1 MILTLDLGNTC
12 AKLVLFDGD
21 TVKEHW
27 TCAHADCITAIA
39 KMLQHHPAI
48 TRLCWCSV
56 AAPLPLLE
64 RYLAQLPLT
73 VKQLSPLRPPQG
85 ITIGYTTP
93 ETLGA
98 DRLAAVL
105 GARALRSD
113 RTLLVIDAGTCIT
126 FDVLTHEGCYLGGNI
141 SPGVAMRLR
150 ALHEFTARL
159 PLAEAEGETP
169 LLGTST
175 DTALRSGVVRGI
187 SFEIEGYIRR
197 LQAQYGSICAFLTG
211 GNRFNFHISSES
223 CIFADDFLVARG
235 LAQL

>member
-12 AKLVLFDGD
+12 AKWVLFDGA
-21 TVKEHW
+21 TVVEHQV
-27 TCAHADCITAIA
+27 CSHADCTAV
-39 KMLQHHPAI
+39 LDELLERYPDI

-56 AAPLPLLE
+56 TAPLPLLE
-64 RYLAQLPLT
+64 NRLAQLSIRT
-73 VKQLSPLRPPQG
+73 KRLSPLHPPQG
-85 ITIGYTTP
+85 ITVGYETP

-105 GARALRSD
+105 GARSLQPN

-126 FDVLTHEGCYLGGNI
+126 FDVLTREGEYPGGNI

-150 ALHEFTARL
+150 AMHEFTARL
-159 PLAEAEGETP
+159 PHPSSEGATP
-169 LLGTST
+169 LLGKTT
-175 DTALRSGVVRGI
+175 ETALRSGVIWGI
-187 SFEIEGYIRR
+187 SYEIEGYIRH
-197 LQAQYGSICAFLTG
+197 LQAQYGSICVFLTG
-211 GNRFNFHISSES
+211 GNRFDFHISSES

>member
-1 MILTLDLGNTC
+1 MTLTLDLGNTC

-21 TVKEHW
+21 TVKEHR
-27 TCAHADCITAIA
+27 TCVHADCITAIA

-56 AAPLPLLE
+56 TAPLPLLE

-150 ALHEFTARL
+150 ASCGGRRRNPTARHQHRHR
-159 PLAEAEGETP
+159 PAQRCGP
-169 LLGTST
+169 
-175 DTALRSGVVRGI
+175 RHQFRN
-187 SFEIEGYIRR
+187 RR
-197 LQAQYGSICAFLTG
+197 LHPPTASAIWKHL
-211 GNRFNFHISSES
+211 RFFNGWQSF
-223 CIFADDFLVARG
+223 
-235 LAQL
+235 

>member
-21 TVKEHW
+21 TVKEHR

-113 RTLLVIDAGTCIT
+113 CTLLVIDAGTCIT
-126 FDVLTHEGCYLGGNI
+126 FDVLTHEGC
-141 SPGVAMRLR
+141 
-150 ALHEFTARL
+150 
-159 PLAEAEGETP
+159 
-169 LLGTST
+169 
-175 DTALRSGVVRGI
+175 
-187 SFEIEGYIRR
+187 
-197 LQAQYGSICAFLTG
+197 
-211 GNRFNFHISSES
+211 
-223 CIFADDFLVARG
+223 
-235 LAQL
+235 